1 MDIKKDILIRTY
13 VIFLLI
19 IGMGVAIIG
28 KAIYTQQAKG
38 KYWRDLAIKAYTRN
52 EKIEADRGTIYAE
65 DGSVLSTS
73 IPEFDIY
80 VDFGADGLTNKKG
93 KLFFEN
99 VDSLAIS
106 LANIFKDESIGDY
119 KKELKRGFKEEDRYY
134 LLKRKITFQQWELLK
149 KAPLVRLGKN
159 KSGFIADVRMKRL
172 NPFQLFANRTIGI
185 VRNNNKVGLEQRY
198 DSVLRGDSGSRLVRY
213 IAGGAAIPI
222 DGTSIE
228 PEDGHDI
235 ITTIDVAIQ
244 DFAEQALDKMMVDN
258 QCLHGTCIVMET
270 KTGKIKAMANLG
282 RQPDGSYWEDYNY
295 ALATSEPG
303 STFKLATMIS
313 VLEDGLANI
322 NSPVNLEGGRWNVAG
337 QTVFDAE
344 FHGLYETTV
353 QHAFEHSSNVGM
365 AKLAYYNYYNRPS
378 KFIEHLHTLRFDTCT
393 GIDLPGET
401 KGIIH
406 RPGSKFWSN
415 STLPWM
421 GFGYSVAV
429 SPLQTLMLYNAVAN
443 GGKMMKPYIVDR
455 VVKDGETVQQHEPVV
470 INPKI
475 CSNNTLKQLY
485 TCLEGVVTS
494 GTAKALETKQYRY
507 GAKTGTSLVADK
519 GITYADKMYQSSFV
533 GFFPIEDPQYTCI
546 VVIRNRAHAVKFYGG
561 AVAGPVFR
569 DVADKVYGMK
579 VKPVFLLANSMK
591 KDSTVYQ
598 FAVQTNEGKDLM
610 QWMGLPW
617 IDSNHTKSNISTVA
631 SNKQYNV
638 TIKGISTTN
647 KTMPLIKGMVLRD
660 ALQICETSGLRTTIL
675 GKGRVQTQSILPGT
689 IIKKGQTIH
698 LVLM

>member
-13 VIFLLI
+13 VIFLII
-19 IGMGVAIIG
+19 IGIGVAVIA

-38 KYWRDLAIKAYTRN
+38 KYWRDMATKAYTRN
-52 EKIEADRGTIYAE
+52 EKIEADRGTIYAD

-80 VDFGADGLTNKKG
+80 VDFGADGLTDKKG
-93 KLFFEN
+93 KLFYDN
-99 VDSLAIS
+99 VDSLAWA
-106 LANIFKDESIGDY
+106 LADIFKDDSKADY
-119 KKELKRGFKEEDRYY
+119 KRELITGYKDEDRYY
-134 LLKRKITFQQWELLK
+134 LLKRKISFQQWEQLK

-172 NPFQLFANRTIGI
+172 NPFQLFANRSIGI
-185 VRNNNKVGLEQRY
+185 VRDSNKVGLEKRY

-222 DGTSIE
+222 DGTDVE

-235 ITTIDVAIQ
+235 VTTLDVAIQ
-244 DFAEQALDKMMVDN
+244 DMAEQALNKMMVGN
-258 QCLHGTCIVMET
+258 ECLHGTCIVMET

-282 RQPDGSYWEDYNY
+282 RQKDGSYWEDYNY
-295 ALATSEPG
+295 AMATSEPG

-313 VLEDGLANI
+313 VLEDGYVTI

-344 FHGLYETTV
+344 FHGLHETTV

-365 AKLAYYNYYNRPS
+365 AKLAYYNYYNQPL
-378 KFIEHLHTLRFDTCT
+378 KFIQHLHTLRFDTCT

-401 KGIIH
+401 RGIVH

-421 GFGYSVAV
+421 GFGYSVSV
-429 SPLQTLMLYNAVAN
+429 SPLQTLTLYNAVAN
-443 GGKMMKPYIVDR
+443 GGVMMKPYLVDR
-455 VVKDGETVQQHEPVV
+455 VMKDGEVVQQHEPTV
-470 INPKI
+470 INPKV
-475 CSNNTLKQLY
+475 CSAGTLKQLY
-485 TCLEGVVTS
+485 ICLEGVVNS
-494 GTAKALETKQYRY
+494 GTGVALKTKQYRFA
-507 GAKTGTSLVADK
+507 GKTGTSLIADK

-546 VVIRNRAHAVKFYGG
+546 VVIRNKAHAAKFYGG

-569 DVADKVYGMK
+569 DVADKIYGMK
-579 VKPVFLLANSMK
+579 VKPIMQEAPSMK
-591 KDSTVYQ
+591 KDSSIYQ
-598 FAVQTNEGKDLM
+598 FAAQTTEAKNLM
-610 QWMGLPW
+610 QWMGLNW
-617 IDSNHTKSNISTVA
+617 VDSSSAKGNVSLLA
-631 SNKQYNV
+631 ANKQYNV
-638 TIKGISTTN
+638 MVKSIASN
-647 KTMPLIKGMVLRD
+647 KSAMPVIKGMALRD
-660 ALQICETSGLRTTIL
+660 ALELCEEAGLRTTVV
-675 GKGRVQTQSILPGT
+675 GRGRVQAQSIPPGSP
-689 IIKKGQTIH
+689 IRKGQTVH
-698 LVLM
+698 LALM